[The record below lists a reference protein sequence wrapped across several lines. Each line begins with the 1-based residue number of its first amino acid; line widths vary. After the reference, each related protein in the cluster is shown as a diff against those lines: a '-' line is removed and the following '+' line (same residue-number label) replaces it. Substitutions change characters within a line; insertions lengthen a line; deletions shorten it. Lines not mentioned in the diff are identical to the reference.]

1 MGRVLKQKA
10 KTRLLFCHMTTES
23 IAFVFPG
30 QGSQEVG
37 MGQALAQTMPA
48 ARQIFDQADEILG
61 FSLSKLCFEGPEEE
75 LNDTINTQAAIF
87 VTSIAAL
94 EALKAEGY
102 SGLPEYVAG
111 HSLGEYSAYVA
122 AGVLS
127 FEDGLRLVRERGR
140 LMKKA
145 GELNPGGM
153 AAILKLSD
161 ETVADICQQVSAEQE
176 YGTLQVANYN
186 SIGQVVISGHN
197 AAVDKGI
204 ELAQEAKAR
213 RATKLPVSIAAHS
226 ELMRVVAS
234 DFRDVVDKT
243 PINLPEIPVIANIT
257 AMPLSTKEAIQ
268 QEMEGQLTSS
278 VRWTNTIQWMAEQGV
293 STVIEIGPKK
303 VLTGLMKRIDKTI
316 STFNVETPED
326 IEKLLSSDT

>member
-1 MGRVLKQKA
+1 
-10 KTRLLFCHMTTES
+10 MTTQS

-37 MGQALAQTMPA
+37 MGQSLAEKSPA
-48 ARQIFDQADEILG
+48 ARAVFDKADEILG
-61 FSLSKLCFEGPEEE
+61 FSLSTLCFEGPEEE

-94 EALKAEGY
+94 EALKEAGY
-102 SGLPEYVAG
+102 SGLPEYAAG

-122 AGVLS
+122 AGALT

-145 GELNPGGM
+145 GEINPGGM

-161 ETVADICQQVSAEQE
+161 ETVAGICEQVTAQGK

-186 SIGQVVISGHN
+186 STGQVVISGHN

-204 ELAQEAKAR
+204 ELAKEAKAR
-213 RATKLPVSIAAHS
+213 RAVRLPVSIAAHS
-226 ELMRVVAS
+226 ELMRVVAG
-234 DFRDVVDKT
+234 DFRQAIDDT
-243 PINLPEIPVIANIT
+243 PISLSEIPVVANIT
-257 AMPLSTKEAIQ
+257 AMPLSTKDAIR

-278 VRWTNTIQWMAEQGV
+278 VRWTNTVQWMAEQGV
-293 STVIEIGPKK
+293 STIIEIGSNN
-303 VLTGLMKRIDKTI
+303 VLTGLVKRIDKQI
-316 STFNVETPED
+316 DRFNVATPED
-326 IEKLLSSDT
+326 IENLLDDDS